1 MNQDA
6 TTPPLW
12 WELHLRQARGQPLSA
27 AEQQFY
33 DAEMARLD
41 QEETPLG
48 DTSSLRALRANIGA
62 LAQENA
68 ELRQRLD
75 QLAAEVRAIEQALS
89 QRTRQ
94 LLGVQE

>member
-6 TTPPLW
+6 TTPSW
-12 WELHLRQARGQPLSA
+12 WELHLRQARGEALTT

-33 DAEMARLD
+33 EAEMARLD
-41 QEETPLG
+41 QQETPLG
-48 DTSSLRALRANIGA
+48 DAGALRGLRASIGA
-62 LAQENA
+62 LAQENV